1 MKRIL
6 SILLA
11 LMLCL
16 ALFGCNKEDTNQSGV
31 DAAPPAPVVSVC
43 PPEQE
48 PVTPPEEPVP
58 ADPLPGEQV
67 APEVPE
73 ATTDV
78 ASVQYKDDSDEVL
91 VMDIQVELPNFEG
104 LSQINDYYQSR
115 RDDLVSTYQLNL
127 DGARQ
132 QQAADKATGIDF
144 IPWGVWVNHEVTRND
159 GVTLSVIYTVRERWS
174 DQDVTLVYGD
184 TFDVASQGRLML
196 RDLFQPEA
204 DYLSRLPVEEVGQL
218 NFALTD
224 DSLVLCLSD
233 TITVPLSDL
242 SDILLPQYITE

>member
-1 MKRIL
+1 MKRFFAL
-6 SILLA
+6 TLA

-16 ALFGCNKEDTNQSGV
+16 ALFACGKQPAQTPPAD
-31 DAAPPAPVVSVC
+31 DPPAPIVSVC
-43 PPEQE
+43 PPAQE
-48 PVTPPEEPVP
+48 PLTPPEEPMP

-91 VMDIQVELPNFEG
+91 VMDIQVELPSFEG

-132 QQAADKATGIDF
+132 QQVADKATGIDF
-144 IPWGVWVNHEVTRND
+144 TPWGVWVNHEVTRND
-159 GVTLSVIYTVRERWS
+159 GVTLSVIYTVHERWS

-242 SDILLPQYITE
+242 SDILLPQYVTE